1 MWTAK
6 NSITKRHK
14 PLESGGEGGERG
26 EGGLLSGERGG
37 LPEYMFCMKI
47 FKHLEV

>member
-14 PLESGGEGGERG
+14 PLESGGEGGE
-26 EGGLLSGERGG
+26 GGLPSGEGG
-37 LPEYMFCMKI
+37 LPEYMFCMKM

>member
-14 PLESGGEGGERG
+14 PLEGGGKGGA
-26 EGGLLSGERGG
+26 GGLPSGEGG
-37 LPEYMFCMKI
+37 LPEYMFCMKM
-47 FKHLEV
+47 FKH